1 MRRRAAN
8 RERARLG
15 RELHDGI
22 VQGLIAVDMEL
33 EAARRRATGISADVL
48 ATFETVQV
56 RLRSELASLRA
67 VVNESRCRDLAP
79 ALLSQALSD
88 VVWRFEQETE
98 IPAAFASNLETAAIR
113 LPRRVCGELVCILRE
128 AMANVRRHSHARN
141 VWVEFT
147 GDDMTFTL
155 SIEDDGRG
163 LIVGRPPTVIR
174 ERVDLIGG
182 HLTLAPVTRGAR
194 LEITVP
200 RTGPWRSA
208 S

>member
-22 VQGLIAVDMEL
+22 VQGLIAVDMQL
-33 EAARRRATGISADVL
+33 EAGRRRATGISPDLL
-48 ATFETVQV
+48 ATFETAQV
-56 RLRSELASLRA
+56 RLRSELANLRA
-67 VVNESRCRDLAP
+67 LLNEARCRDLAP
-79 ALLSQALSD
+79 ALLTQALGD
-88 VVWRFEQETE
+88 VAWRFEQETE
-98 IPAAFASNLETAAIR
+98 IAAAFVTNMETAAIQ

-128 AMANVRRHSHARN
+128 ALANVRRHSLARN
-141 VWVEFT
+141 VSVEFT
-147 GDDMTFTL
+147 GDDMSFML

-163 LIVGRPPTVIR
+163 LIVSRPPTVIR

-182 HLTLAPVTRGAR
+182 RLTLAPVTRGAR